1 MNILKDKFFSIKF
14 FNEDGL
20 EKVSELTG
28 LDFEELEYEQEQENH
43 LIGQAINGR
52 YFCFGETDHPKDEI
66 TFTEFERLLV

>member
-14 FNEDGL
+14 FNGDGL

-52 YFCFGETDHPKDEI
+52 YFCFGETD
-66 TFTEFERLLV
+66 